1 MLFLSEIGTTQVL
14 LLSKRGENNL
24 SKCQT
29 LLTTY
34 MLQVLIILLRFFC
47 ALQQSVLGRNW
58 SQYNNSVIALMQNVN
73 INNGLSVRGPRMC
86 TCEGL
91 QVLACYVQRCY
102 SGYENMA

>member
-34 MLQVLIILLRFFC
+34 MLQVLIILLGFFC
-47 ALQQSVLGRNW
+47 VLQQSVLGRNW
-58 SQYNNSVIALMQNVN
+58 SQYNKSVIALMQNVN
-73 INNGLSVRGPRMC
+73 INNGLSVRGLRMC

-102 SGYENMA
+102 SGYEIMA

>member
-1 MLFLSEIGTTQVL
+1 
-14 LLSKRGENNL
+14 
-24 SKCQT
+24 
-29 LLTTY
+29 

-47 ALQQSVLGRNW
+47 VLQQSVLGRNW
-58 SQYNNSVIALMQNVN
+58 SQYNKSVIALMQNVN
-73 INNGLSVRGPRMC
+73 INNGLSVRGLRMC